1 MKHAFQKGFGFGLT
15 SGVITTLGIIMG
27 LYTGSSSFYVVLS
40 GVISIAVADAL
51 SDSLGIHVSEEV
63 DNRKTEKEVWVATF
77 ATLGSKFFVA
87 LTFLIPLFIVPLG
100 WAVGIDI
107 VWGSVLLSL
116 FSYYIARER
125 KMPALHIILEHLFI
139 MLAVIVVTH
148 VIGLLVI
155 GLK

>member
-1 MKHAFQKGFGFGLT
+1 MKHAFQKGLGFGLT

-63 DNRKTEKEVWVATF
+63 DKRTTEKEVWVATF

-107 VWGSVLLSL
+107 VWGAILLSL

-125 KMPALHIILEHLFI
+125 KVSALHIILEHLFI

-148 VIGLLVI
+148 VIGLLVV